1 MNRRGPA
8 APPRQLPLDLPH
20 RAAMSRADFLVGD
33 GNAEALGVIDRW
45 PLWPAAGVLLSG
57 PVGSGKTHLVE
68 IWRTRSGARSI
79 PAGALDQGTA
89 AELAAGAL
97 DRPGGAVAV
106 EDLHAG
112 PVDEAALFHLLNLA
126 RENGA
131 GILMTSRVP
140 AAGLA
145 LRLPDLASR
154 LRAAQP
160 LALDPPDDGLLHRV
174 LAKLFADRQV
184 TVDASVIDFIVLR
197 MERSLEAAGALVDRL
212 DREAL
217 AEGAPVS
224 RRLAG
229 VVMAELFDGQ
239 PDFWPAARSGEE

>member
-1 MNRRGPA
+1 MKRRGPA

-20 RAAMSRADFLVGD
+20 RAAMSRADFLVGA
-33 GNAEALGVIDRW
+33 GNAAALEVIDRW

-57 PVGSGKTHLVE
+57 PAGSGKTHLVE
-68 IWRTRSGARSI
+68 IWRTMSGAARI
-79 PAGALDQGTA
+79 PASELNAEA
-89 AELAAGAL
+89 ASSLPAGRAA
-97 DRPGGAVAV
+97 AVAV

-126 RENGA
+126 REGGA
-131 GILMTSRVP
+131 AVLMTSRVP
-140 AAGLA
+140 AAGLPF
-145 LRLPDLASR
+145 RVPDLASR

-160 LALDPPDDGLLHRV
+160 AALDAPDDPLLHRV

-184 TVDASVIDFIVLR
+184 AVDAGVIDFMVLR
-197 MERSLEAAGALVDRL
+197 MERSLEAAGLLVERL

-217 AEGAPVS
+217 AQGVSIS

-229 VVMAELFDGQ
+229 LVMAELFDHQ
-239 PDFWPAARSGEE
+239 PDFWPGETGREIEPP